1 MFYSNRHHLKLGPG
15 TRDPGTRDPELW
27 DPKTQKRG
35 T

>member
-1 MFYSNRHHLKLGPG
+1 MFHSNRHRLKLGPG